1 MSEQAWSEWSDQ
13 DERKR
18 EILGEPRVIAVVGM
32 SPNRDRPSNVVAR
45 YLKEHGHTIIPVH
58 PTVAEVE
65 GLRAYPDLRSI
76 PASAHVEVVDLFVA
90 PRRTGPVVSK
100 RRRSAP
106 RSCGSN
112 PVPSTRRASN
122 GHASSGSRCSP
133 GYAPRP
139 STLGWW
145 APEPVSQQQEQW
157 ERRRRV
163 EPEAT
168 TGRSRGAG
176 AASTQHA
183 AARTGSPS

>member
-90 PRRTGPVVSK
+90 PRRTGPVVEQASQIGAK
-100 RRRSAP
+100 IVWFQPGAEHP
-106 RSCGSN
+106 
-112 PVPSTRRASN
+112 PSEQRARELGLEVFS
-122 GHASSGSRCSP
+122 GVCTKAEHAR
-133 GYAPRP
+133 
-139 STLGWW
+139 L
-145 APEPVSQQQEQW
+145 V
-157 ERRRRV
+157 
-163 EPEAT
+163 
-168 TGRSRGAG
+168 GA
-176 AASTQHA
+176 
-183 AARTGSPS
+183 